1 MLKNSR
7 VYVMHTLPKLKK
19 QREKKK
25 ISILYLAALDPQFLD
40 FKFPSIFQREFNY
53 WSLRQKEADCHS
65 FDFLI
70 SACNGAEM
78 LATPAPTTLLLA
90 SQRVLLT
97 SLCLK
102 ARGRFS
108 KQTTQFRVPSN
119 HPVTRITAHF
129 SKALPLLPI
138 TQVSEG
144 FHKWPPEHRL
154 PAPGQGSPSAARR
167 SLDCC

>member
-7 VYVMHTLPKLKK
+7 VYLMHILPQLKK
-19 QREKKK
+19 QKEKKK

-40 FKFPSIFQREFNY
+40 FKFPSIFQREFHY
-53 WSLRQKEADCHS
+53 WSLQQETDCHS

-97 SLCLK
+97 SLYLK
-102 ARGRFS
+102 ARGQFC
-108 KQTTQFRVPSN
+108 KQTTQIRIPSN
-119 HPVTRITAHF
+119 HPVT
-129 SKALPLLPI
+129 
-138 TQVSEG
+138 
-144 FHKWPPEHRL
+144 
-154 PAPGQGSPSAARR
+154 
-167 SLDCC
+167 